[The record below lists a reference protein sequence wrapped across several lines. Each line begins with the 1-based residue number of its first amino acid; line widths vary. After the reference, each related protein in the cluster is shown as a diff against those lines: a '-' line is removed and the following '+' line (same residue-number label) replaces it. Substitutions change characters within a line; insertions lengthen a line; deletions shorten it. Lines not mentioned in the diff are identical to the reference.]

1 MRYFKN
7 IITISIFSLCLT
19 GCYEWVVRFWN
30 GDTQRLSP
38 SEKKA
43 SEECFQELESIPE
56 PKAYIGSKEMQDWL
70 INVYGPA
77 KRECMKRKGF

>member
-7 IITISIFSLCLT
+7 IITICFFSLFLS

-30 GDTQRLSP
+30 GETQKLSP
-38 SEKKA
+38 AEEKV
-43 SEECFQELESIPE
+43 SDECFQELESIPE

>member
-1 MRYFKN
+1 M
-7 IITISIFSLCLT
+7 CLS

-30 GDTQRLSP
+30 GETQKLSP
-38 SEKKA
+38 AEEK
-43 SEECFQELESIPE
+43 SSDECFQELESIPE